1 MSFST
6 YSDLKSAI
14 GDWLNRT
21 DLTAVI
27 PQFITMAE
35 ARFNREMRVREM
47 LLRSE
52 AVSDAE
58 YLTLPSDWLETY
70 SLEMVV
76 TATTTAPPLSYIG
89 VNEAKILKAN
99 HIQNDPRYY
108 TMTNNFLELI
118 PAPKA
123 NQDMILTYYQKIPAL
138 SDAAPTNWLMTK
150 SPDLYLYASLL
161 NAAPYLKNDER
172 IQVWAAGMSD
182 VMEKMQMDSEKAMR
196 PATALAARRRG
207 FM

>member
-1 MSFST
+1 MSLST
-6 YSDLKSAI
+6 YSELQSAI
-14 GDWLNRT
+14 GDWLNRA
-21 DLTAVI
+21 DLSAVI
-27 PQFITMAE
+27 PQFIKMAE
-35 ARFNREMRVREM
+35 ARFNRELRVREM
-47 LLRSE
+47 LLRAE

-58 YLTLPSDWLETY
+58 YLVLPSDWLETY

-89 VNEAKILKAN
+89 INEAKILKAN

-108 TMTNNFLELI
+108 TMVNNFIELI
-118 PAPKA
+118 PAPKGD
-123 NQDMILTYYQKIPAL
+123 QDLLLTYYQKIPAL
-138 SDAAPTNWLMTK
+138 SESNPTNWLLTK

-161 NAAPYLKNDER
+161 QAAPYLKNDER
-172 IQVWAAGMSD
+172 IQVWAAGMTD
-182 VMEKMQMDSEKAMR
+182 VMDKMQMDSEKAMR

>member
-1 MSFST
+1 MSLST

-35 ARFNREMRVREM
+35 ARFNREMRVRDM
-47 LLRSE
+47 LGRSE
-52 AVSDAE
+52 GVSSDE
-58 YLTLPSDWLETY
+58 FFPLPADWLETY

-76 TATTTAPPLSYIG
+76 TATTTAPPLMYIG
-89 VNEAKILKAN
+89 ANEAKILKAN

-108 TMTNNFLELI
+108 TMINGSLELI

-123 NQDMILTYYQKIPAL
+123 NQDLLLTYYKKIPAL
-138 SDAAPTNWLMTK
+138 SDANPTNWLMTK

-172 IQVWAAGMSD
+172 IQVWAAGMTD
-182 VMEKMQMDSEKAMR
+182 VMEKMHMESERAMR
-196 PATALAARRRG
+196 PTVQLTARRRG

>member
-27 PQFITMAE
+27 PQFIMMAE
-35 ARFNREMRVREM
+35 ARFNRELRVRDM
-47 LLRSE
+47 LLRAE

-58 YLTLPSDWLETY
+58 YLSVPADWLETY

-76 TATTTAPPLSYIG
+76 TATTTAPPLMYIG

-108 TMTNNFLELI
+108 TMINGSFELI

-123 NQDMILTYYQKIPAL
+123 DQDLILTYYQKIPAL

-182 VMEKMQMDSEKAMR
+182 VMDKMHMESERAMR
-196 PATALAARRRG
+196 PTVQLTARRRG